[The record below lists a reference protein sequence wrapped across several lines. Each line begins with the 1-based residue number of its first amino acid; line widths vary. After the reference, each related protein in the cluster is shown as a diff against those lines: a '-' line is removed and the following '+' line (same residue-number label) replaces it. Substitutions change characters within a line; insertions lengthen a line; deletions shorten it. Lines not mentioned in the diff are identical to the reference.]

1 VKGSPFD
8 RKEQEPDREVIL
20 AESSKISEEK
30 NGLSADLSRGCVRI
44 MEEAMK
50 SSVTKR
56 GQTVIPAAIRKK
68 YGIDENV
75 VLEWIDTGQV
85 VKVVPV
91 PKDAIQAL
99 RGIGKGEGLVRKL
112 IEERRR
118 DGQQKE

>member
-1 VKGSPFD
+1 
-8 RKEQEPDREVIL
+8 
-20 AESSKISEEK
+20 
-30 NGLSADLSRGCVRI
+30 
-44 MEEAMK
+44 MEEVMK